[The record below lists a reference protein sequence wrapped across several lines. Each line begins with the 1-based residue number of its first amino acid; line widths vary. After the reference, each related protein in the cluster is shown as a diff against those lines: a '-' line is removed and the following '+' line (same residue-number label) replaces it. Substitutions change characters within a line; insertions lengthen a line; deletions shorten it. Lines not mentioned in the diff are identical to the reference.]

1 MAPRTGQIM
10 LTGVR
15 ILDLSR
21 VLAGPLCTMMLGDL
35 GASVLKVERPDGG
48 DETRGWGPPFD
59 GRGESAYYLS
69 VNRNK
74 LGLTADLDAEL
85 DVTLLRELA
94 AGADVVVE
102 NFRPGTLERRGIGV
116 AELRAMNPSLV
127 WCSITGFGAGS
138 TRPGYDFVVQ
148 AESGWMSV
156 TGESAGTPMKHGVA
170 LADVLAGKD
179 AAIAILGA
187 LVARARTGAGRHVQ
201 ISLEASAE
209 AALVNV
215 AQNALVS
222 GQPPARWGNAHANLV
237 PYQLFDAADRA
248 LVIAV
253 GSDAQW
259 LACAAA
265 LELDALAADAGL
277 RTNAGRIA
285 ARVRVVR
292 EIAARVATRPAAA
305 WMERLEGRGVPCGV
319 VRTVL
324 EVLAASEGS
333 ALTGMPPSVPGVV
346 RRAPPR
352 LGEHSAL
359 VRARGWD
366 AFAAAVADGMAD
378 DAKEGW

>member
-1 MAPRTGQIM
+1 M

-59 GRGESAYYLS
+59 PRGESAYYLS

-74 LGLTADLDAEL
+74 LGLTADLTHDQ
-85 DVTLLRELA
+85 DVALLRVLA

-102 NFRPGTLERRGIGV
+102 NFRPGTLERRGLGM
-116 AELRAMNPSLV
+116 AELRAASPSLV
-127 WCSITGFGAGS
+127 WCTITGFGPGS
-138 TRPGYDFVVQ
+138 NRPGYDFVVQ

-156 TGESAGTPMKHGVA
+156 TGEPGAGPMKHGIA
-170 LADVLAGKD
+170 LADILAGKD
-179 AAIAILGA
+179 AAIAILAA
-187 LVARARTGAGRHVQ
+187 LVETGRTGEGRHVQ
-201 ISLEASAE
+201 VSLEASAE

-215 AQNALVS
+215 AQNTLVS
-222 GQPPARWGNAHANLV
+222 GLAPARWGNAHANLV

-259 LACAAA
+259 LGCVAA
-265 LELDALAADAGL
+265 LELDALAGDADL
-277 RTNAGRIA
+277 RTNAGRVA
-285 ARVRVVR
+285 ARERVARELAVRV
-292 EIAARVATRPAAA
+292 ASRPASE
-305 WMERLEGRGVPCGV
+305 WIERLEARGVPCGV
-319 VRTVL
+319 VRTVP
-324 EVLAASEGS
+324 EVLAAADAS
-333 ALTGMPPSVPGVV
+333 AMTGMPPSVPGAI
-346 RRAPPR
+346 RRPPPR

-359 VRARGWD
+359 VRARGWS
-366 AFAAAVADGMAD
+366 AFAE
-378 DAKEGW
+378 DAGGGS

>member
-1 MAPRTGQIM
+1 M

-59 GRGESAYYLS
+59 SRGESAYYLS

-74 LGLTADLDAEL
+74 LGLTADLRDEA
-85 DVTLLRELA
+85 DVALLRALA
-94 AGADVVVE
+94 AEAEVVVE
-102 NFRPGTLERRGIGV
+102 NFRPGTLERRGLGV
-116 AELRAMNPSLV
+116 EELRAANPALV
-127 WCSITGFGAGS
+127 WCSITGFGADS

-148 AESGWMSV
+148 AESGWMSI
-156 TGESAGTPMKHGVA
+156 TGDPEGGPLKHGIA
-170 LADVLAGKD
+170 LADILAGKD

-187 LVARARTGAGRHVQ
+187 LVARARTGKGRQVQ
-201 ISLEASAE
+201 VSLAASAE

-215 AQNALVS
+215 AQNTLVS
-222 GQPPARWGNAHANLV
+222 GQAPARWGNAHANLV
-237 PYQLFDAADRA
+237 PYQLFDAADRP

-265 LELDALAADAGL
+265 LELDALAVDPAL
-277 RTNAGRIA
+277 RTNAGRVA
-285 ARVRVVR
+285 ARQRVVR
-292 EIAARVATRPAAA
+292 EIAERVATRPAAA
-305 WMERLEGRGVPCGV
+305 WIERLEARAVPCGV
-319 VRTVL
+319 VRTVP
-324 EVLAASEGS
+324 EVLAAVEGS
-333 ALTGMPPSVPGVV
+333 PLAGMPPSVPGAI
-346 RRAPPR
+346 RRPPPR

-359 VRARGWD
+359 VRAKGWR
-366 AFAAAVADGMAD
+366 AFAEVAA
-378 DAKEGW
+378 EGP

>member
-1 MAPRTGQIM
+1 
-10 LTGVR
+10 
-15 ILDLSR
+15 
-21 VLAGPLCTMMLGDL
+21 
-35 GASVLKVERPDGG
+35 
-48 DETRGWGPPFD
+48 
-59 GRGESAYYLS
+59 
-69 VNRNK
+69 
-74 LGLTADLDAEL
+74 
-85 DVTLLRELA
+85 
-94 AGADVVVE
+94 
-102 NFRPGTLERRGIGV
+102 
-116 AELRAMNPSLV
+116 
-127 WCSITGFGAGS
+127 
-138 TRPGYDFVVQ
+138 
-148 AESGWMSV
+148 
-156 TGESAGTPMKHGVA
+156 
-170 LADVLAGKD
+170 
-179 AAIAILGA
+179 
-187 LVARARTGAGRHVQ
+187 
-201 ISLEASAE
+201 
-209 AALVNV
+209 
-215 AQNALVS
+215 VS

-305 WMERLEGRGVPCGV
+305 WMERLEARGVPCGV

-366 AFAAAVADGMAD
+366 AFAGGAAEGAAD
-378 DAKEGW
+378 DAKEGR